1 MPTIEPF
8 ERHTD
13 RYDRWFESHRAAF
26 ESELAAVRSLLPGDE
41 SASAVEIGVGSGQ
54 FAAPLDVDLG
64 VDPSPAML
72 ERAHDR
78 GIAPIRGVAE
88 ALPLRADSVAV
99 ALMVTTVC
107 FVDDLDAALAEA
119 RRVLRPDGRLVIG
132 FVDRDSS
139 LGEQYQAKQASNS
152 FYRDATFL
160 GVQELREALLT
171 AGFDDPS
178 FAQTLFT
185 DPTAL
190 DGTDRVESGWGDGSF
205 VVVAATPS

>member
-1 MPTIEPF
+1 MPTIDPF

-41 SASAVEIGVGSGQ
+41 SVSAVEIGVGSGQ

-72 ERAHDR
+72 ARARDR
-78 GIAPIRGVAE
+78 GIVPVRGVAE

-99 ALMVTTVC
+99 ALLVTTVC

-132 FVDRDSS
+132 FVDRDSR
-139 LGEQYQAKQASNS
+139 LGEQYQEKQSSNP

-160 GVQELREALLT
+160 GVGELRDALLA
-171 AGFDDPS
+171 AGFGDLT

-185 DPTAL
+185 DPTEL
-190 DGTDRVESGWGDGSF
+190 DGTDRVESGWGNGSF